1 MARRPEMISKSWL
14 FLELSIYSER
24 VAKKE
29 DTSSVT
35 CMSSS
40 SLRVLITAP
49 TGSEPYDLRVHSRG
63 CSTMFVL
70 ALSGSGM
77 EN

>member
-1 MARRPEMISKSWL
+1 MISKSWL

-35 CMSSS
+35 CMSC
-40 SLRVLITAP
+40 SLRVLIMAP

-63 CSTMFVL
+63 CSTMFVF
-70 ALSGSGM
+70 ALSGLGM